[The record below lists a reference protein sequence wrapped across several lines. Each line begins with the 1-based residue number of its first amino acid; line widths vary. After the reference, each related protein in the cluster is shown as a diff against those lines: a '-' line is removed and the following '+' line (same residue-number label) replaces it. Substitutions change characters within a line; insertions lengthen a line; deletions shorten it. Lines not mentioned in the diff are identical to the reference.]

1 MMSGT
6 AKHISLN
13 AALENMS
20 FELDRLAQKTLALD
34 EALGEAIGSPDAAG
48 ALPLDLLQ
56 DVDLVRQSADCLR
69 IVMGNLVKMSGTAPQ
84 PPDFLETRAVI
95 DGVYLP
101 ALRDRVVAAPD
112 VPVERVAGMGDWID
126 ICRPH
131 LDGVISARATALRR
145 EFRLPFCGS
154 CSLPDPKASR

>member
-56 DVDLVRQSADCLR
+56 EEDLVRQSADCLR
-69 IVMGNLVKMSGTAPQ
+69 ILVNNLAEATRSSPK
-84 PPDFLETRAVI
+84 PPETVSAQVVTK
-95 DGVYLP
+95 GVYLS
-101 ALRDRVVAAPD
+101 AIRDRVTAAPA
-112 VPVERVAGMGDWID
+112 VESIEMDDLEDWID
-126 ICRPH
+126 
-131 LDGVISARATALRR
+131 L
-145 EFRLPFCGS
+145 
-154 CSLPDPKASR
+154 